1 MAIWIR
7 GEDEI
12 GKSPVEGGILFKRR
26 ASRLSKLEML
36 VSAIS
41 PRY

>member
-12 GKSPVEGGILFKRR
+12 GKSPVEGGILF
-26 ASRLSKLEML
+26 
-36 VSAIS
+36 
-41 PRY
+41 